1 MFTSWA
7 GVVSAEWVSRN
18 VADLPDAIDAR
29 LRALPSGL
37 RDHIERSRGVSQEL
51 AIRHNVDARLADMG
65 TAAHDLARALG
76 RGGLLSEAESL
87 NLSVGIVE
95 RHEPIL
101 LHGPIAAR
109 WLESDDDDIAQAVLE
124 SVAWH
129 TTGRPG
135 MGDVAKV
142 VFLAD
147 KLDPRKVARFPYLEE
162 VAVKSKDSLDL
173 AILEYLDKTIEYF
186 LGNGNL
192 VHTASIEF
200 RNELLIRT
208 SE

>member
-1 MFTSWA
+1 MN
-7 GVVSAEWVSRN
+7 G
-18 VADLPDAIDAR
+18 LPDTIDAR
-29 LRALPSGL
+29 LRSLPSGL
-37 RDHIERSRGVSQEL
+37 RDHIERARVVSQEL
-51 AIRHNVDARLADMG
+51 AIRHNVDCRLADMG

-87 NLSVGIVE
+87 GLSVGLVE
-95 RHEPIL
+95 RREPIL

-109 WLESDDDDIAQAVLE
+109 WLERDDDRIAQVVLE

-135 MGDVAKV
+135 MGDIAKV

-162 VAVKSKDSLDL
+162 VVAKSRDSLDL
-173 AILEYLDKTIEYF
+173 AILEYLDRTIEYF
-186 LGNGNL
+186 LANGNL
-192 VHTASIEF
+192 VHPIAIEF

-208 SE
+208 GE

>member
-1 MFTSWA
+1 MT
-7 GVVSAEWVSRN
+7 
-18 VADLPDAIDAR
+18 DLPDAIDAR
-29 LRALPSGL
+29 LKILPSGL
-37 RDHIERSRGVSQEL
+37 RDHIERSREVSQEL

-65 TAAHDLARALG
+65 TAAHDLARALN
-76 RGGLLSEAESL
+76 RRELLSEAESL
-87 NLSVGIVE
+87 GLSLGLVE
-95 RHEPIL
+95 EREPIL

-109 WLESDDDDIAQAVLE
+109 WLHDDSGELDEVVLE

-135 MGDVAKV
+135 MSEVAKV

-147 KLDPRKVARFPYLEE
+147 KLDPRKVERFPYLHR
-162 VAVKSKDSLDL
+162 VGDLSKRSLDL

-186 LGNGNL
+186 LASGNL
-192 VHTASIEF
+192 VHPIAIEF